1 MSSEDAARLQK
12 LCKGGKTGT
21 DQVKYKE
28 ALQFLQPNYDL
39 VEPLKA
45 LWSVR
50 QPATLDRSSLAPS
63 SSRVSLLSRSPSM
76 ASSLANLHSPLKSGK
91 INA

>member
-1 MSSEDAARLQK
+1 MSSEDATRLQK
-12 LCKGGKTGT
+12 MCKGGKTGT

-39 VEPLKA
+39 VEPLNA

-50 QPATLDRSSLAPS
+50 
-63 SSRVSLLSRSPSM
+63 
-76 ASSLANLHSPLKSGK
+76 
-91 INA
+91 